1 MANTFQIKRHS
12 SNTNTDAPG
21 SLASGELALNQ
32 AGKKLYV
39 GRHNNSS
46 VEVFHLP
53 TLEDITAGNGIS
65 KTAASGNSNNN
76 AQTLAV
82 DLTDSNIFAST
93 SAKGIASFAS
103 ADFSVSSGV
112 VSIGSLG
119 TSQIDADA
127 ITSAKIADDAI
138 GSEHIA
144 DDAVVSAAIAD
155 GAVDTARLAADAV
168 TGAKI
173 ADDAIDSEHIAN
185 GAIDTAHIGNDQITA
200 ALIVDGI
207 ALAGNC
213 SSVGNF
219 TVGGNLT
226 VSGTTTTVN
235 STTTTLNDPIMTLGG
250 DSAPGSDDNKDR
262 GVEFRWHNGSAAKVG
277 FFGYDDSTGKFTFI
291 ADASNSS
298 EVFSGTAGPVAF
310 GAINGTTCTLTGA
323 LDGATIDGG
332 TY

>member
-112 VSIGSLG
+112 VSIGSIG
-119 TSQIDADA
+119 TSQIDDDA
-127 ITSAKIADDAI
+127 ITGAKIPDDAI
-138 GSEHIA
+138 NSEHIA
-144 DDAVVSAAIAD
+144 D
-155 GAVDTARLAADAV
+155 
-168 TGAKI
+168 
-173 ADDAIDSEHIAN
+173 

-226 VSGTTTTVN
+226 VNGTTTTVN
-235 STTTTLNDPIMTLGG
+235 STTTTLDDPIMTLGG

>member
-112 VSIGSLG
+112 VSIGSIG
-119 TSQIDADA
+119 TSQIDDDA
-127 ITSAKIADDAI
+127 ITGAKIPDDAI
-138 GSEHIA
+138 NSEHIA
-144 DDAVVSAAIAD
+144 D
-155 GAVDTARLAADAV
+155 
-168 TGAKI
+168 
-173 ADDAIDSEHIAN
+173 

-226 VSGTTTTVN
+226 VNGTTTTVN
-235 STTTTLNDPIMTLGG
+235 STTTTLDDPIMTLGG

-262 GVEFRWHNGSAAKVG
+262 GIEFRWHNGSAAKVG
-277 FFGYDDSTGKFTFI
+277 FFGYDDDTGKFTFI

>member
-76 AQTLAV
+76 SQTLAV

-112 VSIGSLG
+112 VSIGSIG
-119 TSQIDADA
+119 TSQIDDDA
-127 ITSAKIADDAI
+127 ITGAKIPDDAI
-138 GSEHIA
+138 NSEHIA
-144 DDAVVSAAIAD
+144 D
-155 GAVDTARLAADAV
+155 
-168 TGAKI
+168 
-173 ADDAIDSEHIAN
+173 

-226 VSGTTTTVN
+226 VNGTTTTVN
-235 STTTTLNDPIMTLGG
+235 STTTTLDDPIMTLGG

-262 GVEFRWHNGSAAKVG
+262 GIEFRWHNGSAAKVG

>member
-112 VSIGSLG
+112 VSIGSIG
-119 TSQIDADA
+119 TSQIDDDA
-127 ITSAKIADDAI
+127 ITGAKIPDDAI
-138 GSEHIA
+138 NSEHIA
-144 DDAVVSAAIAD
+144 D
-155 GAVDTARLAADAV
+155 
-168 TGAKI
+168 
-173 ADDAIDSEHIAN
+173 

-226 VSGTTTTVN
+226 VNGTTTTVN
-235 STTTTLNDPIMTLGG
+235 STTTTLDDPIMTLGG

-262 GVEFRWHNGSAAKVG
+262 GIEFRWHNGSAAKVG